1 MSHKYGKSK
10 AHANKITCS
19 SNMKVGNCNSI
30 HTDDS
35 DTPTKQITARMI
47 T

>member
-10 AHANKITCS
+10 VYANKISCS
-19 SNMKVGNCNSI
+19 SNMKVDNCNSI
-30 HTDDS
+30 HADDS
-35 DTPTKQITARMI
+35 DNPAKQIMARMI

>member
-10 AHANKITCS
+10 VHANKISCS
-19 SNMKVGNCNSI
+19 SNIKVDNCNST

-35 DTPTKQITARMI
+35 DTPTEQIMARMI